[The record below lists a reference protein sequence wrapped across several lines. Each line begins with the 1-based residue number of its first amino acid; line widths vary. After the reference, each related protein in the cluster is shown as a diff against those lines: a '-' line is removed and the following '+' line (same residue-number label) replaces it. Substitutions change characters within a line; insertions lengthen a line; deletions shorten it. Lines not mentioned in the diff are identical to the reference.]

1 LKMRKM
7 SIDRNHLESGV
18 KKAIKNLINYV
29 EELGT
34 VKKLDDGIQEDYLD
48 AVYNDQLGKKIGVTI
63 AIDNDKNKNFDT
75 IIKSTKR
82 NLLIDKLIIL
92 TTNITNIKNNGTT
105 FVTVDRWKLVD
116 LLYFSK
122 KYSDND
128 IKLEDP
134 EKAILLAKSI
144 QLC

>member
-1 LKMRKM
+1 MRKM
-7 SIDRNHLESGV
+7 SIDRNYLESGI
-18 KKAIKNLINYV
+18 KNAIKNLINYA

-34 VKKLDDGIQEDYLD
+34 VKKLEDGIQEDYLD

-63 AIDNDKNKNFDT
+63 AIDNDKNKNFDK